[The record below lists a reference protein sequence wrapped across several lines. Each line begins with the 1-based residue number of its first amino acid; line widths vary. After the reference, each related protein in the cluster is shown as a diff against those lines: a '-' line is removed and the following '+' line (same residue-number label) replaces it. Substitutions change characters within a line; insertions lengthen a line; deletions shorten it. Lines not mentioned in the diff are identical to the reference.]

1 MELLI
6 IALVAFGASMLTFFS
21 GFGLGTILTPFFI
34 LSFPTPIAIAL
45 TAIVHLLNN
54 LFKISLIGRHLNYK
68 VLGIFGIAGIVSSIA
83 GAYCLDFINNEEIA
97 YRYIINS
104 KSIEVSWINLII
116 GFLFVIFSALEIIPD
131 GKKKLAINKTSL
143 IIGGLTSGFFGGLS
157 GHQGALRSIF
167 LLKYGLSKE
176 AFVATGVGIACFID
190 IGRLTVYAENN
201 IAVIDSS
208 SAPLLITAI
217 IAAFGGA
224 LLGKQFLKKITLRSI
239 NLTVGIL
246 IALVGIA
253 MILGFI

>member
-54 LFKISLIGRHLNYK
+54 LFKLSLIGRHINYK
-68 VLGIFGIAGIVSSIA
+68 ILGLFGIAGVVSAIA
-83 GAYCLDFINNEEIA
+83 GAYCLDFINNEKIA
-97 YRYIINS
+97 YNYIVYS
-104 KSIEVSWINLII
+104 KTIEVSWINLVI
-116 GFLFVIFSALEIIPD
+116 GFLFIIFAALEIIPE
-131 GKKKLAINKTSL
+131 GKKRLAINKASL
-143 IIGGLTSGFFGGLS
+143 IFGGLTSGFFGGLS

-176 AFVATGVGIACFID
+176 AFIATGVGIACFID
-190 IGRLTVYAENN
+190 IGRLAVYTENN
-201 IAVIDSS
+201 IAVINSS
-208 SAPLLITAI
+208 STPLLLTAI
-217 IAAFGGA
+217 IAAFSGA

-239 NLTVGIL
+239 NITVGVL
-246 IALVGIA
+246 IALVGLC